1 MPAVNPRITITLT
14 PETHAV
20 LRTLSTLTGNSQ
32 SAIVGELL
40 NESRPVFDRM
50 VQILQ
55 AAHKLKVAADEDR
68 STWIKTMDKA
78 QAKLE
83 RQLSLAL
90 DTMDDG
96 ARPLLDAAEK
106 VKRRAAGAG
115 GARVRGGPTPAARA
129 ASTPMSNRGVT
140 PWENPKKPTRSTA
153 KAASKKGGRRGPV

>member
-50 VQILQ
+50 VQVLQ
-55 AAHKLKVAADEDR
+55 AAQKLKAAADEDR
-68 STWIKTMDKA
+68 STWLKAMDKA

-83 RQLSLAL
+83 RQLSLSL
-90 DTMDDG
+90 ETMDDG
-96 ARPLLDAAEK
+96 TRPLLHAAEK
-106 VKRRAAGAG
+106 VRRRAAGAG
-115 GARVRGGPTPAARA
+115 GSRLRGAPSPAVRAV
-129 ASTPMSNRGVT
+129 STPMSNRGVT
-140 PWENPKKPTRSTA
+140 PRENPQKPGGRTA
-153 KAASKKGGRRGPV
+153 KTKRVKGGR